1 MGYVQTREYEA
12 EHCYVYIS
20 RDQLI
25 EAFGELRRLARIDR
39 YHDDERN
46 ASKLE
51 ALAEKF
57 SEVVDLAHP
66 RRIHF
71 QVCPMNVS
79 R

>member
-20 RDQLI
+20 RDQLM
-25 EAFGELRRLARIDR
+25 EAYASINRLAGIDR

-57 SEVVDLAHP
+57 NEVVDLAHP